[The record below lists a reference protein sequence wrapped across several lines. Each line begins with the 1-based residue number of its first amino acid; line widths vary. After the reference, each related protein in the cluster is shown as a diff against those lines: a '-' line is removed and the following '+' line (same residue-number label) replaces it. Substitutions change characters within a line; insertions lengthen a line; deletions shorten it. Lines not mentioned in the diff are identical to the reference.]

1 MSADPERQ
9 RVLRGESCAIVSAS
23 MGART
28 PSRVRATQHGRVR
41 AALSSPWA
49 FVLAF
54 ALLCGCQSQASEL
67 RGLAD
72 RPPLD
77 YAALVTGG
85 AYLSRADAATKGTF
99 ARDGDAA
106 QVAEPV
112 PIAEVLLALRD
123 AAVFQRAELDEDAHR
138 LELREQFA
146 SRRSAPELLDFLQ
159 ATRDRGFDLLVV
171 VEGLQDDSIDAQGVN
186 GRWPVTL
193 LTWALLGI
201 GVFIPDHTFESGVT
215 LRVTIRDLQTGA
227 VVADT
232 ISSAGPIDLSLVER
246 GSALGLLTSVL
257 VPPFWVP
264 SDEPSVV
271 EAVRGFTQRRL
282 LLALARE
289 LKSEPMRQR
298 LRNGAIAALSLQ
310 GEGVVTV
317 DSKEALSA
325 VRIRGAAIDSAA
337 AADFERRLLASLR
350 PSGDR
355 YVYEAR
361 LPEGAPR
368 AGVQVLVA
376 TIAGNV
382 ASATFGGGAR

>member
-1 MSADPERQ
+1 MSQNTECG
-9 RVLRGESCAIVSAS
+9 RVLRAGIGAIVSTPMGNRIAS
-23 MGART
+23 RAVTEPR
-28 PSRVRATQHGRVR
+28 SRAR
-41 AALSSPWA
+41 AARSSTWA
-49 FVLAF
+49 WGLAF
-54 ALLCGCQSQASEL
+54 ALLAGCQSPTSEL

-77 YAALVTGG
+77 YAALVSGG
-85 AYLSRADAATKGTF
+85 AYLTRTAAATSGTF
-99 ARDGDAA
+99 ASDGDDAA
-106 QVAEPV
+106 AKEPL
-112 PIAEVLLALRD
+112 PMSEVLVALRD
-123 AAVFQRAELDEDAHR
+123 AAVFQRAELDDDAHR
-138 LELREQFA
+138 SDLREQLA

-171 VEGLQDDSIDAQGVN
+171 VEGLQDDPIDAQGVN

-246 GSALGLLTSVL
+246 GSALGLLSSVL

-264 SDEPSVV
+264 SDEPSVA

-298 LRNGAIAALSLQ
+298 LRNGAIAALSVQ
-310 GEGVVTV
+310 GDGVVTV

-325 VRIRGAAIDSAA
+325 VRVRGAAIDADGG
-337 AADFERRLLASLR
+337 ADFERRLLASLR

-382 ASATFGGGAR
+382 ASATFGGRAR